1 MLSPQHQALSSSFT
15 TTTEAS
21 LSSSTFEP
29 VGNLFA
35 LKGFEKCRLTTAG
48 RPMYASELKEIENM
62 IVVGIALIDNNG
74 KEMKDFNHVYLSTH
88 RIYFLSH
95 AESSGNNGVSYDYGL
110 SCSLSIVERV
120 EKEGGGLF
128 RSPKTKILIKSKD
141 VTGEIVISFRKGKR
155 DEFVECINE
164 QLKKKKWL
172 ESLPTVSSTP
182 LFTTPTIT
190 SSSLGSMV
198 SASTDSLE
206 SMSKKPKNFQTSTA
220 GIAGIMKRIDEENLE
235 ERKELDEAFSD
246 LKKLMEKAEDMVN
259 LAESF
264 KNKIVQRNKSVTHN
278 NTAEE
283 NEEENQMLDFLL
295 NLGLSSPVTK
305 QSSGAQYHQQLARQL
320 VDFLDNIVQERYGG
334 VITLTDAFCLYN
346 RARGTALISP
356 EDMQIA
362 CSLFEKLKLPMK
374 LRTFESGVVVIQ
386 SSRYSDTLMANKI
399 ESFIREGREKDAM
412 SYCYITAVTLAR
424 LLNISAILAKELLLS
439 AEAAK
444 KLCRDENEEGI
455 RFYLVSDVFDP
466 FVNY

>member
-1 MLSPQHQALSSSFT
+1 MLSHQAPASNRATSSS
-15 TTTEAS
+15 
-21 LSSSTFEP
+21 SSSNTLEP
-29 VGNLFA
+29 LGNLFA
-35 LKGFEKCRLTTAG
+35 LKGFEKCKLTTAG
-48 RPMYASELKEIENM
+48 RPMYSSEMKEIENM

-74 KEMKDFNHVYLSTH
+74 KEIKDFNHVYLSTH
-88 RIYFLSH
+88 RMYFLSH
-95 AESSGNNGVSYDYGL
+95 PESSNNARASLDYGL
-110 SCSLSIVERV
+110 TCSLSIVERV

-128 RSPKTKILIKSKD
+128 RSPKTKILMRTKD
-141 VTGEIVISFRKGKR
+141 FASEFVISFRKGKR
-155 DEFVECINE
+155 DEFVDCIHE

-182 LFTTPTIT
+182 ALPSSSMT
-190 SSSLGSMV
+190 SSLPLV

-206 SMSKKPKNFQTSTA
+206 SMNKKPKNFQTSTA

-264 KNKIVQRNKSVTHN
+264 KNKIVQRHKNVTHD
-278 NTAEE
+278 NTEEE

-295 NLGLSSPVTK
+295 NLGLTSPVTK

-334 VITLTDAFCLYN
+334 VITLTDAYCLYN

-356 EDMQIA
+356 EDMQTA

-374 LRTFESGVVVIQ
+374 LRSFESGVVVIQ

-399 ESFIREGREKDAM
+399 ESFIREGREKDVM

-424 LLNISAILAKELLLS
+424 FLNVGAVLAKELLLS
-439 AEAAK
+439 AEASK